1 MTRDEALDSIPVK
14 HKDVGSQR
22 PDDGDILLTYPL
34 SPSPWLVS
42 LARRFPGA
50 TPDGRME
57 RKLQLDE
64 MGTAVWELM
73 DGERSARQIAEAFA
87 RKYQVQVREAETAV
101 TRFLRELGR
110 RGLIGI
116 R

>member
-1 MTRDEALDSIPVK
+1 
-14 HKDVGSQR
+14 
-22 PDDGDILLTYPL
+22 
-34 SPSPWLVS
+34 
-42 LARRFPGA
+42 
-50 TPDGRME
+50 
-57 RKLQLDE
+57 

-116 R
+116 K